1 MPVRKI
7 PKNHIFVTGR
17 HASAKSVGHAE
28 FESLLEND
36 YLILLDFDPQVERYE
51 VQPVRVPVP
60 GVPRGYVPDVLVHFA
75 PDNAGKRR
83 RSELTEVKSVADLQK
98 KQAEYAP
105 KFEAARQYADSMGWT
120 FVCKTDQDIRIP
132 RLKNL
137 KFLRAYRRIQPAAG
151 LEQQLLCAVAS
162 LGGRTTSNQLLDS
175 CCSSNNQRIELL
187 PVLWHLVVTRR
198 IMADWDHAFEADV
211 PLWLE
216 GAHE

>member
-1 MPVRKI
+1 
-7 PKNHIFVTGR
+7 
-17 HASAKSVGHAE
+17 
-28 FESLLEND
+28 
-36 YLILLDFDPQVERYE
+36 
-51 VQPVRVPVP
+51 
-60 GVPRGYVPDVLVHFA
+60 VPDVLVHFA

-105 KFEAARQYADSMGWT
+105 KFEAARQYADSMSWT

-162 LGGRTTSNQLLDS
+162 LGGRTTSNQLLDA
-175 CCSSNNQRIELL
+175 CCSSNHQRIELL
-187 PVLWHLVVTRR
+187 PALWHLVVTRR
-198 IMADWDHAFEADV
+198 IMADWDLAFEADV